1 MGRTSDAKER
11 LLEAA
16 LHLIWERSYG
26 VVTIDN
32 ICEEAKV
39 KKGSFYY
46 FFNSKSDLAVAA
58 LQDNWA
64 NYGRAKWDEMFSP
77 SLCPLER
84 IRTFMKSVHDG
95 QAEVQKEY
103 GRVLG
108 CPCFCLGTEVAND
121 DEALRGVA
129 QEILAKQLRYF
140 ETAIRDAQAEGI
152 VGPGNAG
159 MKARCLFALFE
170 GSLAQAR
177 IQNDLEILHNL
188 TDASMDLLGVSY
200 ADVLAK
206 VAAAKAAT
214 VASTSTASAPTT
226 PSVTAPD
233 TATTPSLVTASA

>member
-16 LHLIWERSYG
+16 LDLIWERSYG

-32 ICEEAKV
+32 ICEAAKV

-46 FFNSKSDLAVAA
+46 FFNSKAELAVAT
-58 LQDNWA
+58 LNNHWA

-77 SLCPLER
+77 SLPPLVR
-84 IRTFMKSVHDG
+84 IRTFMQSVHDG
-95 QAEVQKEY
+95 QAEIRAEY

-129 QEILAKQLRYF
+129 QDILAKQLRYF
-140 ETAIRDAQAEGI
+140 ESAIRDAQAEGV
-152 VGPGNAG
+152 VGAGNAS

-177 IQNDLEILHNL
+177 IQDDLEILRTL
-188 TDASMDLLGVSY
+188 PDAAMDLLGVAPANVPPAIS
-200 ADVLAK
+200 
-206 VAAAKAAT
+206 VAACTTSAASDAAPAT
-214 VASTSTASAPTT
+214 VSTPVAVANAPTL
-226 PSVTAPD
+226 
-233 TATTPSLVTASA
+233 ATTTA